1 MSGSI
6 QSGILYP
13 LTQTA
18 FDNSQAGVNQVA
30 QPTVLIGQ
38 SKMAQPYSLVP
49 ITSVPA
55 ARGMF
60 GAGSILCR
68 MFEAYFVNDQTGPIL
83 CLPQKDATGA
93 TSASGTMTIAGTANT
108 AGTAFLYVGAQLVAV
123 PISAGDTA
131 AIIGANAVIVAAQQQ
146 SLPAV
151 AIAAAG
157 VITWTAKNAGT
168 LGNLIDL
175 RVNYLGLRGGQSL
188 PSGIAIAV
196 VAMSG
201 GATDPD
207 PTTIAAVL
215 GDQSARFIVQ
225 PNTST
230 AYMAAMAAM
239 MSFSGG
245 RWAPNR
251 KSRGHVWTAI
261 SNTIA
266 ALNTFG
272 QSNNDPHSTVFAYEA
287 GSPSPEWEAAAAYC
301 GAAAASLRTQANQP
315 LQTLNINGFSPPPA
329 GVSEAAGGAFSRT
342 TWQTLLGSGLALAN
356 YTSGNQPIIWR
367 APTTYQDNAYGQADQ
382 SYFDTETMYQLAAI
396 ADAIE
401 GMETQ
406 KFGRSLLADD
416 GNSFGPQIPV
426 VTPKSAL
433 AEYFSLYLDLER
445 QGLVEDPAAF
455 LAATSLQRNF
465 ANPSELDTLFAPF
478 LVSGLRQVNTTIQF
492 RNYSAAAA
500 AIVQQAAQ

>member
-38 SKMAQPYSLVP
+38 TKAAQPLSLVP

-55 ARGMF
+55 ARNMF
-60 GAGSILCR
+60 GQGSILCR
-68 MFEAYFVNDQTGPIL
+68 MFEAYFANDPTGPIF
-83 CLPQKDATGA
+83 CLPLKDATGA
-93 TSASGTMTIAGTANT
+93 TQASGTMTIAGAATA
-108 AGTAFLYVGAQLVAV
+108 AGTAFLYVGGQLVAV
-123 PISAGDTA
+123 PVNNGDTA
-131 AIIGANAVIVAAQQQ
+131 TIIANNAVAVAAQLP
-146 SLPAV
+146 SLTATV
-151 AIAAAG
+151 TAAAG
-157 VITWTAKNAGT
+157 VLTWTAKNAGT

-188 PSGIAIAV
+188 PPGVAIAV

-207 PTTIAAVL
+207 PTTIAPVL
-215 GDQSARFIVQ
+215 ADQPARFIVQ
-225 PNTST
+225 PNASA

-266 ALNTFG
+266 SLVTFG
-272 QSNNDPHSTVFAYEA
+272 ATNNDPHSTVFAFEA
-287 GSPSPEWEAAAAYC
+287 ASPTPEWEAAAAYC
-301 GAAAASLRTQANQP
+301 GAAAPSLRTQPNRP
-315 LQTLNINGFSPPPA
+315 LQTLNINGYLPPPG
-329 GVSEAAGGAFSRT
+329 GVAETSGGAFSRT

-367 APTTYQDNAYGQADQ
+367 APTTYQQNAYGQADQ
-382 SYFDTETMYQLAAI
+382 SYFDTETMYLLAAI

-433 AEYFSLYLDLER
+433 AEYYSLYQGLAY

-455 LAATSLQRNF
+455 LAATSVLRNL

-478 LVSGLRQVNTTIQF
+478 LVAGLRQVNTTIQF